1 MTRVDTKIETC
12 LCQVCR
18 SDLAYV
24 APCDFR
30 DAIEF
35 EIILPEA
42 QSGEFELAT
51 EAQLSGED

>member
-1 MTRVDTKIETC
+1 MTRADAKIETC

-24 APCDFR
+24 APCDYR

-35 EIILPEA
+35 EIIGSPTGDYEI
-42 QSGEFELAT
+42 EVPVM
-51 EAQLSGED
+51 ED

>member
-12 LCQVCR
+12 PCQVCR

-24 APCDFR
+24 IPCDYR

-35 EIILPEA
+35 EIIGEA
-42 QSGEFELAT
+42 PAGDYEIVTPIA
-51 EAQLSGED
+51 ED